1 MNMKEIFS
9 YTYAVC
15 VECDEKIQ
23 ARIIAEDEK
32 VYLEKCCP
40 VHGVSQELISSDVT
54 WYRESRSYVKPRQLP
69 LDHKVKSFVSC
80 PESCGSCSEHQQ
92 HTCLPVIEITQKC
105 NLECPV
111 CLKDLNKTPYIT
123 EDEFGSIIDDLL
135 RYEGKV
141 DVINIS
147 GGEPLLHPDFERL
160 LDIAYRKGIT
170 QVTVSTNG
178 QPLLNSTRIR
188 QAFKRTGAIVA
199 LQFDGFAPETYL
211 RLRGEDIS
219 SDKQRIIE
227 LLECEEINYSLVS
240 TISSGLNDR
249 EITDIVDFFFGSRAI
264 SLMFQ
269 PVSYVGSAKELY
281 DGERITTVDMI
292 REIEKSRF
300 VKEGDFNPLP
310 CSHYSCFALSYYIKL
325 DDENYVSLKDF
336 LADEYLDIIANKT
349 LPGLDAQGLLSI
361 RNRIYEL
368 WSAADTSSLDGEVLK
383 RIKGILNELSSCAC
397 DPKRT
402 LELGMNSMKAI
413 FIHEFMDKHT
423 FDFARIVKCCNPYAF
438 KDGSLIPMCVQNV
451 FRQ

>member
-1 MNMKEIFS
+1 MKEIFS
-9 YTYAVC
+9 YTYAIC
-15 VECDEKIQ
+15 VECDAKIQ
-23 ARIIAEDEK
+23 ARIIAEDKK

-40 VHGVSQELISSDVT
+40 THGISQELISSDVT
-54 WYRESRSYVKPRQLP
+54 WYRDSRNYVKPKQLP
-69 LDHKVKSFVSC
+69 LEHKVESFVSC
-80 PESCGSCSEHQQ
+80 PESCGSCSQHQQ

-123 EDEFGSIIDDLL
+123 VEEFGSIIDDLL

-147 GGEPLLHPDFERL
+147 GGEPLLHPDFITL
-160 LDIAYRKGIT
+160 LEIAYQKGIT

-178 QPLLNSTRIR
+178 EPLLHNAKIR
-188 QAFKRTGAIVA
+188 QAFKDTGAIIA
-199 LQFDGFAPETYL
+199 LQFDGFAKETYI
-211 RLRGEDIS
+211 RLRGENIS
-219 SDKQRIIE
+219 GDKQQIIT
-227 LLECEEINYSLVS
+227 LLEKESIHYSLVA
-240 TISSGLNDR
+240 TISNNLNDT
-249 EITDIVDFFFGSRAI
+249 EITQITNFFFDSQAI

-269 PVSYVGSAKELY
+269 PVTYVGSATTLY
-281 DGERITTVDMI
+281 EGERITTFDVI
-292 REIEKSRF
+292 KEIEKSSY

-325 DDENYVSLKDF
+325 GNNNYISLKEF
-336 LADEYLDIIANKT
+336 LDEEYLDVIANKT

-368 WSAADTSSLDGEVLK
+368 WSAADSSSLDSEVLQ
-383 RIKGILNELSSCAC
+383 RIKSILNELSSCAC
-397 DPKRT
+397 DPQKS
-402 LELGMNSMKAI
+402 LALGMESMKAI